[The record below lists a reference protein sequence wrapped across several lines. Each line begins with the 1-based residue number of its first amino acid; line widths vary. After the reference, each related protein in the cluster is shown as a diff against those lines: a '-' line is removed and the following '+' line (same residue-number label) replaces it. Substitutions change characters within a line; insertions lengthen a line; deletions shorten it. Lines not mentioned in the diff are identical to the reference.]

1 MSETYKIV
9 TDACSDIIPEYA
21 DKEGILVIPMEVVMT
36 DGFKFNATYDN
47 AEVPLENFYHKVEGG
62 LMSSTTAVTPQA
74 YLDFFRPLLQD
85 GNDILYNCFTSGM
98 SSTYNNAL
106 LVQEQLKEEFPDRK
120 LLIVDSRGATGG
132 MGYQTYFAALNR
144 DQGMSIE
151 DNARWLED
159 IRLHINYTWTVS
171 DLNHLR
177 RGGRLTNIAA
187 FAGTLLQ
194 LKPVGDINDDGQLVA
209 LGTVRGRRSSL
220 KRLADIMAAR
230 IDVSADK
237 PVLICHCECAEDA
250 EFLKQKL
257 LETGKTKEVI
267 IGRVGPVVG
276 THLGPTG
283 ITVYYFCD
291 HRGGLK

>member
-106 LVQEQLKEEFPDRK
+106 LVQEQLKEEFPDRR

-159 IRLHINYTWTVS
+159 TRLHINYTWTVS

>member
-106 LVQEQLKEEFPDRK
+106 LVQEQLKEEFPDRR

-151 DNARWLED
+151 DNAKWLED
-159 IRLHINYTWTVS
+159 TRLHINYTWTVS

-194 LKPVGDINDDGQLVA
+194 LKPVGDINDEGQLVA

-257 LETGKTKEVI
+257 LETGKTKEVL

>member
-106 LVQEQLKEEFPDRK
+106 LVQEQLKEEFPDRR

-151 DNARWLED
+151 DNAKWLED
-159 IRLHINYTWTVS
+159 TRLHINYTWTVS

>member
-151 DNARWLED
+151 DNARWLENT
-159 IRLHINYTWTVS
+159 RLHINYTWTVS

>member
-151 DNARWLED
+151 DNARWLENT
-159 IRLHINYTWTVS
+159 RLHINYTWTVS

-257 LETGKTKEVI
+257 LETGKTKEVL

>member
-1 MSETYKIV
+1 MMENYKIV

-36 DGFKFNATYDN
+36 DGFKFKATYN
-47 AEVPLENFYHKVEGG
+47 NSEVPLEDFYHKVEGG
-62 LMSSTTAVTPQA
+62 LMSSTTAVTPQT
-74 YLDFFRPLLQD
+74 YLDFFRPLLQE

-98 SSTYNNAL
+98 SSTYNNAM
-106 LVQEQLKEEFPDRK
+106 LVQQQLKEEFPDRK
-120 LLIVDSRGATGG
+120 LLIVDSLGATGG

-144 DQGMSIE
+144 DNGMSIE
-151 DNARWLED
+151 DNAKWLED
-159 IRLHINYTWTVS
+159 TKLHINYTWTVS

-194 LKPVGDINDDGQLVA
+194 LKPVGDINDQGELVA

-220 KRLADIMAAR
+220 KRLADIVAAR
-230 IDVSADK
+230 IDETQDK

-250 EFLKQKL
+250 EFLKQKI
-257 LETGKTKEVI
+257 LETGKTKEVV

-283 ITVYYFCD
+283 ITVFYFCD

>member
-106 LVQEQLKEEFPDRK
+106 LVQEQLKEEFPDRR

-151 DNARWLED
+151 DNAKWLED
-159 IRLHINYTWTVS
+159 TRLHINYTWTVS

-177 RGGRLTNIAA
+177 RGGRLSNIAA

-194 LKPVGDINDDGQLVA
+194 LKPVGDIDDTGHLVG
-209 LGTVRGRRSSL
+209 LGTVHGRKASI
-220 KRLADIMAAR
+220 KRLFDIMAAR
-230 IDVSADK
+230 IDKSADK
-237 PVLICHCECAEDA
+237 PVLICPCGCPEDA
-250 EFLKQKL
+250 ELLKKKI
-257 LETGKTKEVI
+257 LEGL
-267 IGRVGPVVG
+267 VVG
-276 THLGPTG
+276 SIPTG
-283 ITVYYFCD
+283 GATSGCSAVW
-291 HRGGLK
+291 

>member
-159 IRLHINYTWTVS
+159 TRLHINYTWTVS

>member
-106 LVQEQLKEEFPDRK
+106 LVQEQLKEEFPDRR

-151 DNARWLED
+151 DNAKWLED
-159 IRLHINYTWTVS
+159 TRLHINYTWTVS

-257 LETGKTKEVI
+257 LETGKTKEVL

>member
-151 DNARWLED
+151 DNAKWLED
-159 IRLHINYTWTVS
+159 TRLHINYTWTVS

>member
-151 DNARWLED
+151 DNARWLENT
-159 IRLHINYTWTVS
+159 RLHINYTWTVS

-237 PVLICHCECAEDA
+237 PVLICHCECAEDG